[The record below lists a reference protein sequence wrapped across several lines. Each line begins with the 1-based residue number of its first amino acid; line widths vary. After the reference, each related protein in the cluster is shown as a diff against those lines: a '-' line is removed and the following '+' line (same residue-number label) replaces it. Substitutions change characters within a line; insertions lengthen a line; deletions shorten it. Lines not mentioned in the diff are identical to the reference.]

1 MVTAARLRMNDFKRI
16 IKILPAFIYLSSKGP
31 SSFIIIIIIIIIIV
45 IIIIVIII
53 IIIIIISVISV
64 VCRRKEQIN
73 RMIEREYFLPSLS
86 LYTSVLRVGE
96 SNFQTL
102 S

>member
-1 MVTAARLRMNDFKRI
+1 MATAARLRLNDFKRI

-31 SSFIIIIIIIIIIV
+31 SSFIIIIIIIIIIIV
-45 IIIIVIII
+45 IIII

>member
-1 MVTAARLRMNDFKRI
+1 MATAARLRLNDFKRI

-45 IIIIVIII
+45 IIII

-64 VCRRKEQIN
+64 VCGRKEQIN

-96 SNFQTL
+96 SNFQKL